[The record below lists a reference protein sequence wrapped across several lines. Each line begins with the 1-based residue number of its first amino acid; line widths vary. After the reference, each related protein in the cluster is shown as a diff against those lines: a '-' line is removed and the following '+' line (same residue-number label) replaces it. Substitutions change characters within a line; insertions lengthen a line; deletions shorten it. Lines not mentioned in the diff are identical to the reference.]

1 MPCTKGGNS
10 SVKRQRA
17 KQRPLYRYDVY
28 RGRRRGQVRLLAAGV
43 CAVLGLLLVLIRGL
57 GIRFSGFL
65 LLGAA
70 ALLALSWL
78 LDRLAAGDDR
88 WRLVRRGFYGCVA
101 AGLALLVGL
110 EVVIMDRGDS
120 DMTSLPADAVI
131 VLGAGVNGTEPS
143 LSLRTRLDKALDYLE
158 RWPDIPAVLTGG
170 TGYGEEISEAS
181 CMYDYLTEH
190 GVEPERLIL
199 EDQASNTAE
208 NFAFSGE
215 LLEEAGVDP
224 ARDTVA
230 VVTNDFHVARS
241 ELIASREGDGHVVGI
256 PAPLPW
262 AHLEINYHLREAFAL
277 VKTFLLD

>member
-1 MPCTKGGNS
+1 M
-10 SVKRQRA
+10 
-17 KQRPLYRYDVY
+17 
-28 RGRRRGQVRLLAAGV
+28 AAV
-43 CAVLGLLLVLIRGL
+43 CAVLGLLLVFIRSL

-70 ALLALSWL
+70 VLLAMEVL
-78 LDRLAAGDDR
+78 LDRWTRRD
-88 WRLVRRGFYGCVA
+88 RRGWWCRLAFRTAVA
-101 AGLALLVGL
+101 LVLVPLAIL
-110 EVVIMDRGDS
+110 EGYVIAEGRQP
-120 DMTSLPADAVI
+120 PAEDKPAAVI

-208 NFAFSGE
+208 NFALSKP
-215 LLEEAGVDP
+215 LLYEAGVDP

-230 VVTNDFHVARS
+230 VVTNDFHIARS
-241 ELIASREGDGHVVGI
+241 ELIASREGYGHVVGI

>member
-1 MPCTKGGNS
+1 MT
-10 SVKRQRA
+10 
-17 KQRPLYRYDVY
+17 
-28 RGRRRGQVRLLAAGV
+28 AAA
-43 CAVLGLLLVLIRGL
+43 CAILGLLLVLVRSL
-57 GIRFSGFL
+57 GVRFSGFL

-70 ALLALSWL
+70 VLLAASWL
-78 LDRLAAGDDR
+78 LDCLAAGNHR

-110 EVVIMDRGDS
+110 EVVIMNRGDS
-120 DMTSLPADAVI
+120 DMTHLPADAVI

-170 TGYGEEISEAS
+170 PGYGEEISEAS

-208 NFAFSGE
+208 NFARSKP
-215 LLEEAGVDP
+215 LLEAAGVDP
-224 ARDTVA
+224 AEDTVA
-230 VVTNDFHVARS
+230 VVTNDFHMARS
-241 ELIASREGDGHVVGI
+241 ELIARRQGYGDVAGI
-256 PAPLPW
+256 PAPIPW
-262 AHLEINYHLREAFAL
+262 LHLEVNYHLREAFAM
-277 VKTFLLD
+277 VKTFLFD